1 MHGVLCHFG
10 VDVCNISDIKQFE
23 RNFDAFVLS
32 DILIELPG
40 ADAKHPHDSVKLP
53 PRTFRGMEIRER
65 WLGLLT

>member
-1 MHGVLCHFG
+1 MHVVLCHFG

-23 RNFDAFVLS
+23 RNLDAFVLS

-40 ADAKHPHDSVKLP
+40 ADAKHPQDSVKLP